1 MVNDKKTKND
11 YLNDIYRIIGT
22 TPTGVFYDLKMTS
35 AERGV
40 LLRAAGLWDDA
51 HHRRRK
57 LKDWT
62 AADRRRISLAAD
74 KMVENCKRMAAG
86 LRGDL

>member
-11 YLNDIYRIIGT
+11 YINEIYKIIGGS
-22 TPTGVFYDLKMTS
+22 PTDTFYDLKMSS

-51 HHRRRK
+51 HHRARK
-57 LKDWT
+57 LRDWT
-62 AADRRRISLAAD
+62 TADQKRIKEAAKKASQWA
-74 KMVENCKRMAAG
+74 KG
-86 LRGDL
+86 LQVAL